1 MQQQTVMITI
11 PFVQHFAVLQGLHV
25 DVREFQQR
33 MPFPSAAVPLQ
44 HVFVGGAT
52 GRIKHISAGVQGGF
66 FHFGQTMDRPE
77 RSGVDRL
84 QMHLRIQGRWHG
96 GYVGAVA
103 VDAKCGLLR
112 HCLLP
117 VLLLLFPLCMFH
129 PQQQFVVVL
138 IARAGCHAKNGEKKV
153 GVRYITPCERDL

>member
-1 MQQQTVMITI
+1 MITI

-84 QMHLRIQGRWHG
+84 QIHLRIQGRWHG

-138 IARAGCHAKNGEKKV
+138 GARAGCRAKNGERKV
-153 GVRYITPCERDL
+153 GIRYFAPCESDL

>member
-1 MQQQTVMITI
+1 MMITI

-25 DVREFQQR
+25 DVGEFQQR

-52 GRIKHISAGVQGGF
+52 GRIKHIFAGVQGGF

-84 QMHLRIQGRWHG
+84 QMHLRIQGRRHG

-103 VDAKCGLLR
+103 VDAKRGLLR

-138 IARAGCHAKNGEKKV
+138 WLPQVIMQRTEKKKS
-153 GVRYITPCERDL
+153 G